1 MITEPSATTEVF
13 AGLPDSLVEDL
24 LNKTDAMSTKL
35 SESFSKISS
44 NASEIRK
51 KLENKIKMDSE
62 IITQHKFPT
71 SCGIDGS
78 YTSSKLLSTDI
89 VGIAGV
95 AVEGLTPPSEVR
107 HWPAPRHHS
116 FVEPLQHNDG
126 NLAVAKAI
134 MFCYELQLAK
144 NAPHDVVFI
153 DGSLTTQLIALNQA
167 FTTIKGNKKDVSQ
180 ELVDEL
186 YANLEKSLQAY
197 KEILLSPKSDQI
209 YAAIPKYT
217 SGREISEQVGYHD
230 VEDRALFSFILK
242 PHEFHEPLPRKKPDQ
257 PYHLPLPLEKTNL
270 QPIVDN
276 EILPAIN
283 DIQILYYR
291 PHLHFPPMRVEVS
304 KSVAT
309 SNVRLS
315 VLLESIENQCSPPS
329 LMEPYPTWLADIMV
343 KHMGSAVHYCTKA
356 TTNQIAKDWKGDG
369 LGNIFMAMH
378 NYRMESRHG

>member
-1 MITEPSATTEVF
+1 MTAEPSATNEVF

-24 LNKTDAMSTKL
+24 LNKTGAMSAKL
-35 SESFSKISS
+35 TESFSKITN

-209 YAAIPKYT
+209 YAAVPKYT
-217 SGREISEQVGYHD
+217 SGREISEQVGHHD

-242 PHEFHEPLPRKKPDQ
+242 PYEFHEPLPRKKPDQ
-257 PYHLPLPLEKTNL
+257 PYHLPLPLVISNL

-291 PHLHFPPMRVEVS
+291 PHLHFPPMRVEIS

-315 VLLESIENQCSPPS
+315 ILLESIKNQCSPPS